1 MDTRPDEPPCLELTS
16 VSKSFGAGRVLE
28 AISLSA
34 GQGEFVALLGPSGC
48 GKSTILRMIAGIEPC
63 EEGEILIEGAVVNYV
78 RPSERNVAMVFQ
90 SYALYP
96 HMTVRENITFPLTTS
111 RGRHFD
117 RATVAKRVAEAAELV
132 DLTDKL
138 NRLPSQL
145 SGGQRQR
152 VALARSIVRHPVAF
166 LMDEPLSNLDA
177 LLRHEMR
184 QSLIDLHRRVG
195 RTTLYVTH
203 DQFEAMTMANRIIV
217 MDHGRIQQAGTPRE
231 VFDRPANRFV
241 AGFVGLPSMNMLRG
255 RIEGGRFISLHGVTC
270 ELPASVFVAPEG
282 ASVVLGLRPT
292 DLAIG
297 LARPGEASLSGSI
310 SRVEYGGADVFVDL
324 ALGDAERLRIRASPE
339 NSVSLGE
346 RIEARIALA
355 ALHLFDAEGA
365 SLRRPAQG
373 DA

>member
-1 MDTRPDEPPCLELTS
+1 MDARRAEPPCLKLAD
-16 VSKSFGAGRVLE
+16 VSKSFGGARVLE

-34 GQGEFVALLGPSGC
+34 RQGEFVALLGPSGC

-63 EEGEILIEGAVVNYV
+63 DEGEILIEGAVVNYM

-117 RATVAKRVAEAAELV
+117 RATIAKRVAEAAELV

-231 VFDRPANRFV
+231 VFERPANRFV

-255 RIEGGRFISLHGVTC
+255 RMEAGRFISLHGVAC
-270 ELPASVFVAPEG
+270 ELPASAFGASEG
-282 ASVVLGLRPT
+282 TSVVLGLRPT

-297 LARPGEASLSGSI
+297 RARPGEASLSGSV
-310 SRVEYGGADVFVDL
+310 SRVEYGGADIFVDV

>member
-1 MDTRPDEPPCLELTS
+1 M
-16 VSKSFGAGRVLE
+16 
-28 AISLSA
+28 
-34 GQGEFVALLGPSGC
+34 
-48 GKSTILRMIAGIEPC
+48 
-63 EEGEILIEGAVVNYV
+63 VNYV

-111 RGRHFD
+111 HGRHFD
-117 RATVAKRVAEAAELV
+117 RATVAKRVAEAAQLV

-138 NRLPSQL
+138 ERLPSQL

-203 DQFEAMTMANRIIV
+203 DQFEAMTMANRIVV

-231 VFDRPANRFV
+231 VFERPANRFV

-255 RIEGGRFISLHGVTC
+255 PHRGWPLHQPSRRHMSNCLLPSLSPQKERASCLASGRLILPSDSPVPAKRRSQGRFR
-270 ELPASVFVAPEG
+270 AWNMAAPMF
-282 ASVVLGLRPT
+282 S
-292 DLAIG
+292 
-297 LARPGEASLSGSI
+297 SI
-310 SRVEYGGADVFVDL
+310 SRSGMPSAFGYAPH
-324 ALGDAERLRIRASPE
+324 RRIP
-339 NSVSLGE
+339 
-346 RIEARIALA
+346 
-355 ALHLFDAEGA
+355 
-365 SLRRPAQG
+365 
-373 DA
+373 